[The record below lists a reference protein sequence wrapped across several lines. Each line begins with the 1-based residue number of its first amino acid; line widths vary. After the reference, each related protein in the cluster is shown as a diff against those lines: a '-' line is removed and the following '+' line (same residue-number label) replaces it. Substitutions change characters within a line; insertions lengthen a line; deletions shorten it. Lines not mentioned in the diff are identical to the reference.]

1 MSTTEF
7 YDQRLACLKTD
18 LNAYG
23 IEIVDYINSLYSIN
37 NTTTTN
43 MLSSINDS
51 TQRTYD
57 VKSDPFNILSV
68 LKIDLNEIIQ
78 ESQSRNEINAMYK
91 NEIDECSKLTKVLS
105 TIADLIDKLS
115 ECENLINKMSLIPA
129 CHLIDQITLGMSQ
142 LLPSTDKGIGSGRVC
157 SVVKQENKLLYHRLT
172 SKINRIYKES
182 VQFDYG
188 RIIVYSELR
197 GLLRS
202 EDTILLEPLLLTD
215 TWSSIN
221 LCRLNDSIIDEILKN
236 IWIFI
241 VRPLWHEKKAPSMRL
256 NRIDDNCIE
265 FIVDNIL
272 QDYKP
277 NNNNSSSSSRDHSL
291 NDSLLANPFINLG
304 PCRMPIIQLL
314 DSLNQLF
321 SFLWIHV
328 LCSNKLAAEAI
339 AVRLNTAPIALISTI
354 IESISYQ
361 LPKSESELS
370 AYRRSLEVPCRVFE
384 TKLYSIGLIH
394 YSSTNS
400 TTDDSIIDHDNAIIG
415 PLTEYIMKLPSI
427 YSDLRRKEILKL
439 AREVVLSDYH
449 NTMLAAG
456 DALEDDLSSA
466 GDIGDA
472 RAVLDQS
479 GSYAIQKLKFESCQV
494 SLASCRLLKLI
505 HDVMKQACL
514 ASPQV
519 SKMELLIE

>member
-1 MSTTEF
+1 MSTEF

-43 MLSSINDS
+43 VLSSINDS

-115 ECENLINKMSLIPA
+115 ECENLINKLSLIPA
-129 CHLIDQITLGMSQ
+129 CQLIDQITRGMN
-142 LLPSTDKGIGSGRVC
+142 LLLSSTDTDIGSGRVC

-202 EDTILLEPLLLTD
+202 EDTILHEPLQLID

-221 LCRLNDSIIDEILKN
+221 LCRLNDSIVEEILKN

-241 VRPLWHEKKAPSMRL
+241 MRPLWHEKKAPSMRL

-277 NNNNSSSSSRDHSL
+277 NSSSSSSSSRDHSL
-291 NDSLLANPFINLG
+291 NDSILANPFMNLG
-304 PCRMPIIQLL
+304 ACRMPIIHLL

-321 SFLWIHV
+321 SFMWIHV
-328 LCSNKLAAEAI
+328 LCSNKHAAEAI
-339 AVRLNTAPIALISTI
+339 AVRLNAAPIALISTI

-370 AYRRSLEVPCRVFE
+370 AYRRSLEVPCRVLE
-384 TKLYSIGLIH
+384 TKLYSFGLIH
-394 YSSTNS
+394 YSSINNNKNNS
-400 TTDDSIIDHDNAIIG
+400 TDDSIIDHDDNATIG

-519 SKMELLIE
+519 RLNE

>member
-1 MSTTEF
+1 M
-7 YDQRLACLKTD
+7 
-18 LNAYG
+18 
-23 IEIVDYINSLYSIN
+23 
-37 NTTTTN
+37 
-43 MLSSINDS
+43 
-51 TQRTYD
+51 
-57 VKSDPFNILSV
+57 
-68 LKIDLNEIIQ
+68 
-78 ESQSRNEINAMYK
+78 
-91 NEIDECSKLTKVLS
+91 
-105 TIADLIDKLS
+105 
-115 ECENLINKMSLIPA
+115 
-129 CHLIDQITLGMSQ
+129 
-142 LLPSTDKGIGSGRVC
+142 
-157 SVVKQENKLLYHRLT
+157 
-172 SKINRIYKES
+172 
-182 VQFDYG
+182 
-188 RIIVYSELR
+188 
-197 GLLRS
+197 
-202 EDTILLEPLLLTD
+202 
-215 TWSSIN
+215 
-221 LCRLNDSIIDEILKN
+221 
-236 IWIFI
+236 
-241 VRPLWHEKKAPSMRL
+241 RPLWHEKKAPSMRL

-277 NNNNSSSSSRDHSL
+277 NSSSSSSSSSRDHSL
-291 NDSLLANPFINLG
+291 NDSILANPFMNLG
-304 PCRMPIIQLL
+304 ACRMPIIHLL

-321 SFLWIHV
+321 SFMWIHV
-328 LCSNKLAAEAI
+328 LCSNKHAAEAI
-339 AVRLNTAPIALISTI
+339 AVRLNAAPIALISTI

-370 AYRRSLEVPCRVFE
+370 AYRRSLEVPCRVLE
-384 TKLYSIGLIH
+384 TKLYSFGLIH
-394 YSSTNS
+394 YSSINNNKNNS
-400 TTDDSIIDHDNAIIG
+400 TDDSIIDHDDNATIG

-519 SKMELLIE
+519 RLNE